1 MPHVSA
7 VLLGLSPAAHCYR
20 LSGDHS
26 TPGSVSRGISMKQY
40 AFLFAGLLCAGTVR
54 PSALA
59 QQPLK
64 TGVDAT
70 FAPHAM
76 PRLGGGSRGSTSTS
90 ATRSPS
96 GWGAHRDRG
105 DPVLRPRAGL
115 NAGKY
120 DFILAPTTLTE
131 ERAQGDALHRRL
143 PGHRLHVRPEEG
155 GQADRGP
162 GGDEGDDVSVNKG
175 SAYESWAKANADKY
189 GFKYDIYDTNADAV
203 QAVISGRADANL
215 AGNTVSQWAAKQ
227 NNQVKTSY
235 RIKTGLVWAIPFRK
249 DDVAGAQRGVDG
261 HQVHEVDGTLAK
273 LHEKWFGEKPAPDS
287 STATDRARARPTR
300 HARATTA
307 PPSRRS
313 ADADPRHRRPCTSRT
328 ERTAFSRAST

>member
-1 MPHVSA
+1 MSKPLLPAGPSSHPATSFARFVGGLLAAA
-7 VLLGLSPAAHCYR
+7 VLAAA
-20 LSGDHS
+20 
-26 TPGSVSRGISMKQY
+26 P
-40 AFLFAGLLCAGTVR
+40 
-54 PSALA
+54 ALA
-59 QQPLK
+59 QGQGAKEPIR

-76 PRLGGGSRGSTSTS
+76 PRLGGGLEGFNIDLGNEIARRLGRPIEIEGTQF
-90 ATRSPS
+90 S
-96 GWGAHRDRG
+96 GLV
-105 DPVLRPRAGL
+105 PGL

-131 ERAQGDALHRRL
+131 ERAKAMLFTEGYLDTDYMFVQKKAAKPITALEDTK
-143 PGHRLHVRPEEG
+143 GMTI
-155 GQADRGP
+155 
-162 GGDEGDDVSVNKG
+162 SVNKG

-189 GFKYDIYDTNADAV
+189 GFKYGVYDTNADAV

-249 DDVAGAQRGVDG
+249 DDVAARNEVSMAIKCMK
-261 HQVHEVDGTLAK
+261 VDGTLAK

-287 STATDRARARPTR
+287 STATVAPGHGHPGSPGYD
-300 HARATTA
+300 ATAVT
-307 PPSRRS
+307 PK
-313 ADADPRHRRPCTSRT
+313 C
-328 ERTAFSRAST
+328 